1 MALLQALLTTCPPSP
16 ALTTFG
22 KPRVAGKSSSYT
34 ILFRRFLKMLGEGG
48 ARACSNSCKLSLCG
62 INDLSKFKVAACI
75 VHTCTLKTCRI
86 NCLISWMDCL
96 LVASVI
102 FYRLFNSHVA
112 RTRVNY
118 YARLNRFCERAWFF
132 RERMVL

>member
-48 ARACSNSCKLSLCG
+48 ESLLEPLQALVVRDQRSFEIQGCRVHRAH
-62 INDLSKFKVAACI
+62 
-75 VHTCTLKTCRI
+75 VHVKNLW
-86 NCLISWMDCL
+86 N
-96 LVASVI
+96 
-102 FYRLFNSHVA
+102 
-112 RTRVNY
+112 
-118 YARLNRFCERAWFF
+118 
-132 RERMVL
+132 